1 MSIAADSPASR
12 DMRGDMGGDIW
23 GDQVAMY
30 RAVSSRDRRFDGRFV
45 LGVTTTG
52 IYCRPSCPA
61 RTPLR
66 RNVRFFAVPA
76 AAVAAG
82 FRACKRCS
90 PDAVPG
96 GRRWDHRADLAG
108 RALTLVANGVVD
120 DGGVKGLADQLAVS
134 ERHLHRTLVEEIG
147 VGPLALARTRRAQTA
162 KLLLE
167 QTHLPV
173 TEVAFASGF
182 ASIRQFNDVIRAE
195 FGSTPT
201 ELRRRPTRPDRP
213 SDTGTL
219 TLRLAA
225 TQPFDGERLVRFLAG
240 RAVAGVEHIEARQAT
255 CTYARTIVTRHGVSA
270 VKVAPTSSGV
280 VAQLIVPTLAALPD
294 VVARVR
300 MLFDLGADI
309 LAIEE
314 VLATDR
320 RLTRLVRA
328 RPGLRVPGSVDGFE
342 LAVRAVVG
350 QQISVAGARTLLSR
364 IVSIYGEAIVP
375 KPFDSLTHAFP
386 SAAALAESSLEGIG
400 LTSRRI
406 TTLKALASSVQ
417 NGDIDLR
424 PGADRQQVRAQ
435 LMQIPGIGRWT
446 TEYIAMRAL
455 ADPDAFPE
463 ADLVLKKLIEQS
475 ALQSASWKPWRAYAA
490 LHLWTNY
497 AEETA

>member
-1 MSIAADSPASR
+1 MSIAAASPAW
-12 DMRGDMGGDIW
+12 GDIW
-23 GDQVAMY
+23 GDSEAMY

-45 LGVTTTG
+45 LGVTSTG

-61 RTPLR
+61 RTPKR
-66 RNVRFFAVPA
+66 QNVRFFAVPA

-120 DGGVKGLADQLAVS
+120 DGGVKGLANQLAVS
-134 ERHLHRTLVEEIG
+134 ERHLHRTLVEEVG

-167 QTHLPV
+167 QTDLPV

-195 FGSTPT
+195 FGATPT
-201 ELRRRPTRPDRP
+201 QIRSRPTRPDRP
-213 SDTGTL
+213 ADTGTL

-240 RAVAGVEHIEARQAT
+240 RAIAGVEHVDEGQAAP
-255 CTYARTIVTRHGVSA
+255 TYARTIRTRHGVSS
-270 VKVAPTSSGV
+270 VRLTPTSSGV
-280 VAQLIVPTLAALPD
+280 VAHLTLPTLAALPD

-300 MLFDLGADI
+300 VLFDLGADV

-314 VLATDR
+314 VLATDPY
-320 RLTRLVRA
+320 LAEVVRK

-342 LAVRAVVG
+342 LAVRAIVG
-350 QQISVAGARTLLSR
+350 QQISVAGARTLLGRIASR
-364 IVSIYGEAIVP
+364 YGETTP
-375 KPFDSLTHAFP
+375 SSKLEPLTHAFP
-386 SAAALAESSLEGIG
+386 SAAVIAESSLEGMG

-406 TTLKALASSVQ
+406 ATLQTLARSVLD
-417 NGDIDLR
+417 GDLDLH
-424 PGADRQQVRAQ
+424 PGSDRQRVRSQ
-435 LMQIPGIGRWT
+435 LLHIPGIGPWT

-463 ADLVLKKLIEQS
+463 TDLVLKRLIEQR
-475 ALQSASWKPWRAYAA
+475 ALQPASWKPWRAYAA
-490 LHLWTNY
+490 VHLWSNY
-497 AEETA
+497 AEETT